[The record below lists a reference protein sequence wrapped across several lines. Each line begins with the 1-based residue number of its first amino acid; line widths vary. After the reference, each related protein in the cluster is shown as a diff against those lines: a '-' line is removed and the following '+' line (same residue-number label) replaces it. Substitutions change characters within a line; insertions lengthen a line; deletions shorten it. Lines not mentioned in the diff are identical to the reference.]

1 MVFPSLTV
9 FFFRFRLSLH
19 FVLCHVSHVVIFL
32 QALDRHANL
41 SFHRGLCGYFVF
53 TFGEPMINIQPCQ
66 KKRRP
71 RHGTSWTGMKV
82 WFVCFFVGSHSI
94 RVWCGPQII

>member
-9 FFFRFRLSLH
+9 LFFPVFVCH
-19 FVLCHVSHVVIFL
+19 FILYCHVVIFL

-41 SFHRGLCGYFVF
+41 SFHSGLCGYIVF

-66 KKRRP
+66 KKGDLDIEP
-71 RHGTSWTGMKV
+71 V
-82 WFVCFFVGSHSI
+82 EPV
-94 RVWCGPQII
+94 